1 LLFRLDAR
9 LQSLGGKLKVG
20 AYRLH
25 RNMSIDQM
33 VSALTQVPFVQ
44 YVSVTVREGLRSEQ
58 IAPILQQHGISGR
71 QFLREVDHPD
81 LSAARYSIL
90 QSKPKGATLEGFLFP
105 NTYKV
110 PKHSSGRAF
119 AAFMVQTLNQ
129 DFTPAMRARAARDG
143 LTPFQV
149 LILASIVER
158 EARVA
163 SERPL
168 IASVY
173 LNRLRQHQ
181 GLYADPTVQY
191 AVGKPGNWWPVLTT
205 AQLHTPSPYN
215 TYIHQGFP
223 PGPIA
228 NPGLASIEA
237 VVYPKHTQYLY
248 FVAKGNGHHA
258 FETTLAQ
265 HNADVCKYEGC

>member
-1 LLFRLDAR
+1 
-9 LQSLGGKLKVG
+9 
-20 AYRLH
+20 
-25 RNMSIDQM
+25 
-33 VSALTQVPFVQ
+33 
-44 YVSVTVREGLRSEQ
+44 
-58 IAPILQQHGISGR
+58 
-71 QFLREVDHPD
+71 
-81 LSAARYSIL
+81 
-90 QSKPKGATLEGFLFP
+90 
-105 NTYKV
+105 
-110 PKHSSGRAF
+110 
-119 AAFMVQTLNQ
+119 VQTLNQ
-129 DFTPAMRARAARDG
+129 NFTPAMRAQAAKEQ

-173 LNRLRQHQ
+173 LNRLHQHQ

-215 TYIHQGFP
+215 TYIHMGLP

-228 NPGLASIEA
+228 NPGLASIQA
-237 VVYPKHTQYLY
+237 VVYPKHTQFLY